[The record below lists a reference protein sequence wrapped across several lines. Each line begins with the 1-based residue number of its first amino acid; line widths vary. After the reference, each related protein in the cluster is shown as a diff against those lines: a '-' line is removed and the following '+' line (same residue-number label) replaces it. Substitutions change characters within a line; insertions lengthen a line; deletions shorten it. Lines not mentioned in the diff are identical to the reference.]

1 MNKFIN
7 GCEWINCLS
16 EHLKQSARKDD
27 YCKLVEVTDDWYP
40 NIHEN
45 KVFVSCF
52 SIPAFREYPPVYRC
66 FVCGDDDTAVYK
78 DVDIT
83 EKESLINFA
92 KSIPDGISREWFLE
106 RGFDYY

>member
-1 MNKFIN
+1 MTYEYIDY
-7 GCEWINCLS
+7 LS
-16 EHLKQSARKDD
+16 VHLKRRAKKSD

-40 NIHEN
+40 NIFEN

-52 SIPAFREYPPVYRC
+52 SIPEFRDSPRYYRC

-78 DVDIT
+78 DVDIS
-83 EKESLINFA
+83 EKESLIDFA